1 MHAGAVAALAFLP
14 LSVPASATNQAA
26 PGSATAGI
34 DCPGGYVCIYP
45 EINFGG
51 QPWVRRAVG
60 GGVKDLPSAIR
71 DRGSS
76 IRNNSDRTARVY
88 EKRNYTGR
96 WVCVTRSGGS
106 IHDLR
111 GYNWMR
117 YGYRFGYGYL
127 GAGSNPCHNRCE
139 RRANGRDGEGVSS
152 ACEPAAATVEA
163 RRLHVR
169 TAGGAVLG
177 IAGQKSRPPPGGVRA
192 GALGDGGPN
201 VLDVVVVQVDAAQ
214 ASPKVLLVRAGPGRP
229 GRLRPTASS
238 RCREAGGPGDVPL
251 VGCHPRV
258 RLAAEKKTAFAR
270 PVVRVAAR
278 PGARSRRCRPPC

>member
-1 MHAGAVAALAFLP
+1 MHAGAVAALAFPP

-117 YGYRFGYGYL
+117 YGYRFGYVYL

-169 TAGGAVLG
+169 TAGGGSWDRRTEKPPATG
-177 IAGQKSRPPPGGVRA
+177 RRTGRCARRRRPERA
-192 GALGDGGPN
+192 
-201 VLDVVVVQVDAAQ
+201 
-214 ASPKVLLVRAGPGRP
+214 
-229 GRLRPTASS
+229 
-238 RCREAGGPGDVPL
+238 RCRRRSGRRCAGFTQG
-251 VGCHPRV
+251 
-258 RLAAEKKTAFAR
+258 A
-270 PVVRVAAR
+270 
-278 PGARSRRCRPPC
+278 ARSRGTRQARAASAHGQQSVQGGRRSG